1 MYEKPWLSYE
11 EQLVK
16 LELRGLLVTD
26 KVKAIS
32 HLERI
37 GYYRLSG
44 YWYDFRERSEG
55 YCLVEQHISQV
66 TNEKNINLPLEFFK
80 AGASFE
86 NAVNLYVFD
95 KKLRLMTLDAL
106 ERIEIALR
114 VDVAHTLGKLDK
126 FAYNKP
132 ELFHSKFVN
141 YVLDTK
147 KGNTKYS
154 DWIDKHA
161 ALIKRSKE
169 TFIEHAKKKYGLPVS
184 IWVAC
189 EVWDFGTLSTLFGGM
204 RVSEQDQIAAK
215 YGIHDGRIF
224 ASWLRSLNFLRNV
237 CAHHSR
243 LWNRNVADQP
253 KLPAIGQLAWTEP
266 FIGDNHARARSFLLI
281 CMVRHLLQV
290 IHPASGWPMRMRG
303 HLLGF
308 PDLSHLHMSLKG
320 MGAIEGWQEW
330 PMWQD
335 EQAKKNP

>member
-1 MYEKPWLSYE
+1 MYEKPWLCYE
-11 EQLVK
+11 VQLAQ
-16 LELRGLLVTD
+16 LESRGLLVTD
-26 KVKAIS
+26 KAKALS

-44 YWYDFRERSEG
+44 YWYDFRERSEICCPIEQSSKAAKTD
-55 YCLVEQHISQV
+55 CLLLD
-66 TNEKNINLPLEFFK
+66 TFK
-80 AGASFE
+80 AGASFGC
-86 NAVNLYVFD
+86 AVELYLFD
-95 KKLRLMTLDAL
+95 KKLRLMTIDAL

-114 VDVAHTLGKLDK
+114 VDVAHTLGGLDK
-126 FAYNKP
+126 FAYLKP
-132 ELFHSKFVN
+132 NLFHPGFSETLNPKTG
-141 YVLDTK
+141 L
-147 KGNTKYS
+147 S
-154 DWIDKHA
+154 DYHQWLTKHA
-161 ALIKRSKE
+161 ALINRSRE

-189 EVWDFGTLSTLFGGM
+189 EVWDFGTLSTLFSGM
-204 RVSEQDQIAAK
+204 RTVEQDQIAAK
-215 YGIHDGRIF
+215 YGILDGRIF

-243 LWNRNVADQP
+243 LWNRNVTDQP
-253 KLPAIGQLAWTEP
+253 KLLAIGQLAWTEP
-266 FIGDNHARARSFLLI
+266 FIGNNHARARSFLLI

-290 IHPASGWPMRMRG
+290 IHPASGWPTRMRE

>member
-11 EQLVK
+11 EQLAQ
-16 LELRGLLVTD
+16 LESRGLLVTD
-26 KVKAIS
+26 KAKALS

-44 YWYDFRERSEG
+44 YWYDFRARSEIFSPIDKSSKAG
-55 YCLVEQHISQV
+55 KTDCLLLD
-66 TNEKNINLPLEFFK
+66 TFK
-80 AGASFE
+80 AGASFGC
-86 NAVNLYVFD
+86 AVELYLFD
-95 KKLRLMTLDAL
+95 KKLRLMTIDAL
-106 ERIEIALR
+106 ERVEIALR
-114 VDVAHTLGKLDK
+114 VDVAHTLGGLDK

-141 YVLDTK
+141 RVLDPK

-154 DWIDKHA
+154 DWVGRHA
-161 ALIKRSKE
+161 ALIKSSKE
-169 TFIEHAKKKYGLPVS
+169 TFIEHAKNKYGLPVS

-189 EVWDFGTLSTLFGGM
+189 EVWDFGTLSTLFSGM
-204 RVSEQDQIAAK
+204 RTVEQDQIAAK
-215 YGIHDGRIF
+215 YGIRDGRIF

-243 LWNRNVADQP
+243 LWNRNVTDQP

-290 IHPASGWPMRMRG
+290 IHPASGWPTRMRE

-308 PDLSHLHMSLKG
+308 PDLGHLHISLKG

-330 PMWQD
+330 PMWQN